1 MINNKLIINRFI
13 FNSNIIQQL
22 QKSFQIPY
30 PFQHSNKYK
39 NKISAHF
46 TNNISLQHFIKRYP
60 SNIGIIRKDNRNT
73 SYKRITIIPLHNNG
87 IPIISNLFTT
97 RFENEQRNDVDVVT
111 IPKIIKLFVDPWP
124 RSFSHWFLFSFTRV
138 NVIHIYT
145 TTSPSIVSTV
155 LW

>member
-1 MINNKLIINRFI
+1 MQFNNCKNSFKIFI
-13 FNSNIIQQL
+13 
-22 QKSFQIPY
+22 
-30 PFQHSNKYK
+30 FQHSNKYQL
-39 NKISAHF
+39 ISQITSF
-46 TNNISLQHFIKRYP
+46 YNISLSNP

-87 IPIISNLFTT
+87 IPIISNLFTA

-111 IPKIIKLFVDPWP
+111 IPKIIKLFVDSWP
-124 RSFSHWFLFSFTRV
+124 RSFSCWFLFSFTCV

-145 TTSPSIVSTV
+145 TTSLSIVSTV